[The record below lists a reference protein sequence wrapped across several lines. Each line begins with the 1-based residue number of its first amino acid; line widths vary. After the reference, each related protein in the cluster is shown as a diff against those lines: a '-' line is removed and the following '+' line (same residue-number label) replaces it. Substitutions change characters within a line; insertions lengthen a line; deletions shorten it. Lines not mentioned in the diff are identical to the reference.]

1 LHPDTS
7 QDAYRGDSPVKE
19 AQMSINIIDLENPEV
34 LNFLNHH
41 IDRRIQESH
50 GLVQQIDRR
59 IVGATKQI
67 YESLNRKIKSF
78 EDKVVQLEQ
87 KALKNRVAII
97 ASKGTLDMAYPPLL
111 LATTARSMG
120 IEASI
125 FFTLYGVNILKK
137 NARLKVAPLANPA
150 MPMPVPNLVGALPG
164 MTSVASMMMNG
175 MFKKQSVP
183 QIRELLEMAL
193 ESGVKLVCCQMTVD
207 VLGVQHKN
215 LIGGIEFGGLATF
228 IEYGMGST
236 INLFV

>member
-1 LHPDTS
+1 MGISL
-7 QDAYRGDSPVKE
+7 
-19 AQMSINIIDLENPEV
+19 IDLEDPQV
-34 LNFLNHH
+34 LNFINHH
-41 IDRRIQESH
+41 IDRRLQESK
-50 GLVQQIDRR
+50 GLTEHIDRR

-67 YESLNRKIKSF
+67 YASLNKKIKTV
-78 EDKVVQLEQ
+78 EDKVVQVEQ

-137 NARLKVAPLANPA
+137 NAKLKVAPLANPA
-150 MPMPVPNLVGALPG
+150 MPIPVPNIVGALPG
-164 MTSVASMMMNG
+164 MTAMASMMMKG

-183 QIRELLEMAL
+183 PIKELLDMAR

-207 VLGVQHKN
+207 VLGVKQRN
-215 LIGGIEFGGLATF
+215 LIEGIEFGGLATF